1 MSCFPIV
8 NYLIKIH
15 EISIF
20 MVKLI
25 FDGEKSLTDVFLKI
39 KEVALHILFTIC
51 VKKILQAILRVDIVQ
66 DIEGDS
72 YSFSGPKM
80 NLKSS

>member
-1 MSCFPIV
+1 
-8 NYLIKIH
+8 
-15 EISIF
+15 

-25 FDGEKSLTDVFLKI
+25 FDGEKSLTDVFLKM
-39 KEVALHILFTIC
+39 KEVALHILFTIY

-66 DIEGDS
+66 DIEGDRH
-72 YSFSGPKM
+72 SFSGQKM